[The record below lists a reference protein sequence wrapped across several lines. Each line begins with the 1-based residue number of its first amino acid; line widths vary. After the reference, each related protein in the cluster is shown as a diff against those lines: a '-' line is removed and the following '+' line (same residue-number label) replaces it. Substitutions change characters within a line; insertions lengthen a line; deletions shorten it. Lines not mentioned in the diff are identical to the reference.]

1 MRDGLIKVATYS
13 PINYTLD
20 LENNKN
26 NIIEGIKKAAEMGVK
41 VITFPELS
49 ITSYTVGDLFLNQMV
64 VEKSMK
70 MLEEITL
77 ATKSV
82 SQIVAIV
89 GTLYVH
95 NNKLYNCAAV
105 INNGKILGIVPKVNI
120 PNYQEF
126 YEKRWFVTPK
136 DENVEITLFNQKTYF
151 GTRLLFNCENIEN
164 LVIAVEICE
173 DLWVPNSPS
182 LIHSVAGATIIA
194 NPSATDD
201 IVSKSDY
208 RRDLVAIQSAKC
220 ICAYLYAGAGCGEST
235 TDLVFNAH
243 NLICSNGK
251 VLIDE
256 EEKSGEINTAIVD
269 VQHLSLD
276 RRKMNTFYKD
286 VEGYKTINFDLNQEV
301 TDLSEYKI
309 SKTPFIPAS
318 DALMKQRCE
327 KILTLQA
334 LGLVRRLQAA
344 HCEHAVLGLSGGLDS
359 TLALLVTIRAF
370 KKANI
375 DLSNILAISMPC
387 FGTTKRTKS
396 NSEKLANA
404 MGVSF
409 KEIDITKAVKQH
421 FKDLEHDETI
431 QNVVYENSQARE
443 RTQILMDYANKNNAL
458 VIGTGDLSELA
469 LGWATYNGDHMSMYG
484 VNSSV
489 PKTLVRHLVN
499 YSASILEENTSKVLI
514 DIIDTPVSPELLP
527 PSGDGTIA
535 QKTEEFVGPY
545 ILHDFFLYYFVRCSF
560 SISKIRRL
568 AILAFKED
576 FSTEIIDKWLE
587 VFVKRF
593 FAQQFKRSTL
603 PDGPKVGSVTLSPR
617 GDWRM
622 PSDAVNISFLED
634 TKHM

>member
-105 INNGKILGIVPKVNI
+105 INNGKILGIVPKMNI

-208 RRDLVAIQSAKC
+208 RRDLVAIQSA
-220 ICAYLYAGAGCGEST
+220 
-235 TDLVFNAH
+235 
-243 NLICSNGK
+243 
-251 VLIDE
+251 
-256 EEKSGEINTAIVD
+256 
-269 VQHLSLD
+269 
-276 RRKMNTFYKD
+276 
-286 VEGYKTINFDLNQEV
+286 
-301 TDLSEYKI
+301 
-309 SKTPFIPAS
+309 
-318 DALMKQRCE
+318 
-327 KILTLQA
+327 
-334 LGLVRRLQAA
+334 
-344 HCEHAVLGLSGGLDS
+344 
-359 TLALLVTIRAF
+359 
-370 KKANI
+370 
-375 DLSNILAISMPC
+375 
-387 FGTTKRTKS
+387 
-396 NSEKLANA
+396 
-404 MGVSF
+404 
-409 KEIDITKAVKQH
+409 
-421 FKDLEHDETI
+421 
-431 QNVVYENSQARE
+431 
-443 RTQILMDYANKNNAL
+443 
-458 VIGTGDLSELA
+458 
-469 LGWATYNGDHMSMYG
+469 
-484 VNSSV
+484 
-489 PKTLVRHLVN
+489 
-499 YSASILEENTSKVLI
+499 
-514 DIIDTPVSPELLP
+514 
-527 PSGDGTIA
+527 
-535 QKTEEFVGPY
+535 
-545 ILHDFFLYYFVRCSF
+545 
-560 SISKIRRL
+560 
-568 AILAFKED
+568 
-576 FSTEIIDKWLE
+576 
-587 VFVKRF
+587 
-593 FAQQFKRSTL
+593 
-603 PDGPKVGSVTLSPR
+603 
-617 GDWRM
+617 
-622 PSDAVNISFLED
+622 
-634 TKHM
+634 